1 MKVIYSTASR
11 LGGTGLSNVAFHAAK
26 ALYQLGSLEKVIT
39 YGNRQSIV
47 PNSLIK
53 TIRFQP
59 AKIFSMLSSRYYY
72 SMKRMWLDWRAAVYL
87 RNHKC
92 DIFHGWTHE
101 SLRSLKAAKQQGAL
115 AIVDRGNPHP
125 RYSKR
130 ILDEEYAIYG
140 VPRKL
145 EQAPGWLK
153 PYDHWRRELDEA
165 VEELDVAD
173 YVFVNS
179 QFCHDTFVA
188 EGYPKEKLVMIP
200 RGFEVT
206 KYRPLP
212 KEDSKFRVVFVGLL
226 CVRKGLKYLLEAWD
240 RLNLPDAELV
250 LVGNLHEELETLM
263 KPYSG
268 RKDIVRF
275 GFVPDPV
282 KLYNRGTVF
291 VFPSVDEGSAKV
303 TYEAMA
309 CGIPVIVTPN
319 AGSLARDGK
328 DGFIVPIRQVEPLME
343 KILYFYNNRE
353 AAAEMGREAR
363 SYIETY
369 TWEHYERTLIDTYG
383 RLLRN
388 KREHPL
394 ADPIST

>member
-11 LGGTGLSNVAFHAAK
+11 LGGTGLANVAFHAAR
-26 ALYQLGSLEKVIT
+26 AIYQAGSLVRVIT
-39 YGNRQSIV
+39 YGNRQPDI
-47 PNSLIK
+47 PRDLIK
-53 TIRFQP
+53 TIWFQP
-59 AKIFSMLSSRYYY
+59 AKIFSSLSSRYYY
-72 SMKRMWLDWRAAVYL
+72 SMKRMWLDWRTAAYL
-87 RNHKC
+87 GHHQC

-101 SLRSLKAAKQQGAL
+101 SLLSLKAAKQQGAIT
-115 AIVDRGNPHP
+115 IVDRGYSHP
-125 RYSKR
+125 RFSKQ

-145 EQAPGWLK
+145 EQAPKWLT
-153 PYDHWRRELDEA
+153 PFDHWRRELEEA
-165 VEELDVAD
+165 VEEFAVAD

-179 QFCHDTFVA
+179 QFCYDTFVD

-200 RGFEVT
+200 RGFEVA
-206 KYRPLP
+206 KFRPLP
-212 KEDSKFRVVFVGLL
+212 KEDNKFRVVFVGLL

-250 LVGNLHEELETLM
+250 LVGSLHEELRPM
-263 KPYSG
+263 MAPYLE
-268 RKDIVRF
+268 REDVVHL

-282 KLYNRGTVF
+282 QLYNRGTVF

-309 CGIPVIVTPN
+309 CGLPVIVTPN

-343 KILYFYNNRE
+343 KILYFYQNRD
-353 AAAEMGREAR
+353 AAAEMGAEAR
-363 SYIETY
+363 RYIETY
-369 TWEHYERTLIDTYG
+369 TWEHYEQTLIETYKD
-383 RLLRN
+383 LL
-388 KREHPL
+388 KRP
-394 ADPIST
+394 

>member
-26 ALYQLGSLEKVIT
+26 ALYQHDSLERVIT
-39 YGNRQSIV
+39 YGNRQTVV
-47 PNSLIK
+47 PRSLIK
-53 TIRFQP
+53 VIRFQP
-59 AKIFSMLSSRYYY
+59 AKIFSGLSSRYYY
-72 SMKRMWLDWRAAVYL
+72 SMKRMWLDWRAATYV
-87 RNHKC
+87 RHHRC

-125 RYSKR
+125 RYSMR
-130 ILDEEYAIYG
+130 VLDEEYAIYG

-145 EQAPGWLK
+145 EQAPRWLK

-165 VEELDVAD
+165 IEELDVAD

-179 QFCHDTFVA
+179 QFCYDTFVA
-188 EGYPKEKLVMIP
+188 EGYPREKLVMIP
-200 RGFEVT
+200 RGFEAT
-206 KYRPLP
+206 QYQPLP
-212 KEDSKFRVVFVGLL
+212 REDDKFRVVFVGQL

-240 RLNLPDAELV
+240 RLALPDAELV
-250 LVGNLHEELETLM
+250 LVGHLHEELEPLM
-263 KPYSG
+263 KPYAG

-282 KLYNRGTVF
+282 KLYNSGTVF

-328 DGFIVPIRQVEPLME
+328 DGFIVPIREVEPLVE
-343 KILYFYNNRE
+343 KILYFYNNSD
-353 AAAEMGREAR
+353 AAEEMGREAR
-363 SYIETY
+363 RYIETF
-369 TWEHYERTLIDTYG
+369 TWEHYERTLMDTYKH
-383 RLLRN
+383 LLENRG
-388 KREHPL
+388 
-394 ADPIST
+394 

>member
-11 LGGTGLSNVAFHAAK
+11 LGGTGLANVAFHAAK
-26 ALYQLGSLEKVIT
+26 ALYQQGSLAKVIA
-39 YGNRQSIV
+39 YGNRQAVV
-47 PNSLIK
+47 PNKLIK
-53 TIRFQP
+53 IIRFQP
-59 AKIFSMLSSRYYY
+59 VKIFSGLSSRYYY
-72 SMKRMWLDWRAAVYL
+72 PMKRMWLDWRAAGYL
-87 RNHKC
+87 RRHRC
-92 DIFHGWTHE
+92 DIFHGWTNE
-101 SLRSLKAAKQQGAL
+101 SLRSLQAAKQQGAI

-140 VPRKL
+140 VARKL
-145 EQAPGWLK
+145 ERAPAWLK
-153 PYDHWRRELDEA
+153 PFDHWRRELEEA
-165 VEELDVAD
+165 IEELDVAD

-179 QFCHDTFVA
+179 QFCYDTFIV

-206 KYRPLP
+206 KYRPMP
-212 KEDSKFRVVFVGLL
+212 KEDEKFRVVFVGLL

-240 RLNLPDAELV
+240 RLNLSDAELV
-250 LVGNLHEELETLM
+250 LVGSLHEELEPLM
-263 KPYSG
+263 QSYSG
-268 RKDIVRF
+268 RKDIVHH

-282 KLYNRGTVF
+282 KLYNSGTVF

-328 DGFIVPIRQVEPLME
+328 DGFIVPIREVGPLME
-343 KILYFYNNRE
+343 KILYFYNNRD
-353 AAAEMGREAR
+353 AAEQMGKEAR
-363 SYIETY
+363 RHIETY
-369 TWEHYERTLIDTYG
+369 TWEHYEQVLMDTYKH
-383 RLLRN
+383 LLENRG
-388 KREHPL
+388 
-394 ADPIST
+394 

>member
-11 LGGTGLSNVAFHAAK
+11 LGGTGLANVAFHAAK
-26 ALYQLGSLEKVIT
+26 ALYQQGSLEKVIT
-39 YGNRQSIV
+39 YGNRQTVV
-47 PNSLIK
+47 PSRLVK
-53 TIRFQP
+53 VIRLQP
-59 AKIFSMLSSRYYY
+59 AKIFSILSSRYYY
-72 SMKRMWLDWRAAVYL
+72 SMKRMWLDWRAATYL
-87 RNHKC
+87 ERHAC

-101 SLRSLKAAKQQGAL
+101 SLRSLKTAKRRGAL
-115 AIVDRGNPHP
+115 TIVDRGNPHP

-130 ILDEEYAIYG
+130 VLDEEYAIYG
-140 VPRKL
+140 VSRRL
-145 EQAPGWLK
+145 DEAPAWLK

-200 RGFEVT
+200 RGFET
-206 KYRPLP
+206 SKYQPLP
-212 KEDSKFRVVFVGLL
+212 KQDEKFRVVFVGLL

-240 RLNLPDAELV
+240 MLDLPDAELM
-250 LVGNLHEELETLM
+250 LVGNIHEELMPLM
-263 KPYSG
+263 KLYLG
-268 RKDIVRF
+268 RKNIVHM

-282 KLYNRGTVF
+282 QLYSRGTVF

-309 CGIPVIVTPN
+309 CGLPVIATPN

-328 DGFIVPIRQVEPLME
+328 DGFIVPIRHVEPLVE
-343 KILYFYNNRE
+343 KIRYFYDNR
-353 AAAEMGREAR
+353 AAAVEMGKEAR
-363 SYIETY
+363 RYIEQF
-369 TWEHYERTLIDTYG
+369 TWEHYEDTLMDTYK
-383 RLLRN
+383 RLLEN
-388 KREHPL
+388 KR
-394 ADPIST
+394 